1 MVSTAHDAAPYDSPE
16 PEGSRPFLLG
26 VAFVE
31 GGAVMVVEITGA
43 KLLGPV
49 YGSSLYVWA
58 AVLAL
63 TLGGL
68 AGGYFLGARLSR
80 GDTAR
85 TALFGALA
93 LSSVWVGLM
102 PWLAPLVMQGTL
114 GLELRLGVTLACLV
128 FLVPPLLAFGTVS
141 PIMIRLLAG
150 RASGSGHASGMVYAV
165 STAGG
170 ILLTLVTA
178 FWAIPML
185 GKQFTLLL
193 TAIVLALPALLYF
206 SRLAPHWTGRY

>member
-1 MVSTAHDAAPYDSPE
+1 
-16 PEGSRPFLLG
+16 LG

-49 YGSSLYVWA
+49 YGSSLYVWS

-80 GDTAR
+80 STTAR
-85 TALFGALA
+85 SALFGALA
-93 LSSVWVGLM
+93 LSAVWVAVM
-102 PWLAPLVMQGTL
+102 PWLAPLVMQATL

-128 FLVPPLLAFGTVS
+128 FLVPPLVAFGTVS
-141 PIMIRLLAG
+141 PMMIRLLAE
-150 RASGSGHASGMVYAV
+150 RLAGSGHASGTVYAV

-170 ILLTLVTA
+170 ILFTLVTA
-178 FWAIPML
+178 FWAIPVL
-185 GKQFTLLL
+185 GKQLTLLL
-193 TAIVLALPALLYF
+193 TAAALALPALLYF
-206 SRLAPHWTGRY
+206 ARLAPRWTGAPA